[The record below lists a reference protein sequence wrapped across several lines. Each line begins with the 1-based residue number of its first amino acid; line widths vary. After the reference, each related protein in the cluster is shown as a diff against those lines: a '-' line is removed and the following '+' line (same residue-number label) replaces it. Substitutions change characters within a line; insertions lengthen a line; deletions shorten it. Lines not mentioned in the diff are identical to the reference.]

1 VIQVKVFGTT
11 PPCAK
16 CKEIE
21 RRAQNTAA
29 RYPGKV
35 EVIKLDSLS
44 AEGDKYTVMS
54 TPTVVIN
61 DKVVAVGKLLSEEE
75 IERYINKELD
85 GAS

>member
-1 VIQVKVFGTT
+1 MIQVKVFGTT

-16 CKEIE
+16 CKEME
-21 RRAQNTAA
+21 RRAQNAAA

-35 EVIKLDSLS
+35 EVIKFDALS

-61 DKVVAVGKLLSEEE
+61 DRVVAIGKLLSEEE
-75 IERYINKELD
+75 LENIFKKELE